1 MGWNNQNNG
10 GGFRQPRQ
18 NFNNQNRGYQG
29 RQGGNVQGGYRPNTG
44 NSKPNDRRQKETDPA
59 FKGVC
64 NIVTPDG
71 EMHTFFISTWENDNG
86 SLGHKLT
93 NVLDVQDQ
101 GNQNGRSQGRSNGG
115 YRPQGQGGSYRG
127 SQNYNQGPNPTQNGS
142 NAMSRARPI
151 PPATYRENGAY
162 ENAPPPNGP
171 DDYNVSYDD
180 EVPPY

>member
-18 NFNNQNRGYQG
+18 NFNNQSRGYQG
-29 RQGGNVQGGYRPNTG
+29 RQGGNVQGGY
-44 NSKPNDRRQKETDPA
+44 KPNSGNAKPNERRQKQSDPA
-59 FKGVC
+59 YNGVM
-64 NIVTPDG
+64 NIETPDG
-71 EMHTFFISTWENDNG
+71 QMHTFFVKIWENDNG
-86 SLGHKLT
+86 SLGLKFQ
-93 NVLDVQDQ
+93 NVLDAQQ
-101 GNQNGRSQGRSNGG
+101 GNQNGGYQRPQGGG
-115 YRPQGQGGSYRG
+115 YSPQGQGGGYRG
-127 SQNYNQGPNPTQNGS
+127 SQNYNQGPNPPQNGPG
-142 NAMSRARPI
+142 AMSRARPI